1 MRLSELTERLGG
13 RLQGDRQVEIDGVAS
28 LSEAG
33 PSEVSFLSHE
43 RYVSQMA
50 PCQAAAVLVP
60 TDFSGSA
67 PMSLV
72 FVGDVSDALD
82 QTLACFAS
90 APDVPEAGVHASAVV
105 SAGTHLADGVAV
117 GPQVVIG
124 NGARIGAGSILSA
137 GCVIGR
143 GVEIGEDC
151 RLEANV
157 VIQQRCRLGNR
168 VIIHPNSTIGS
179 DGFGYRFVEGR
190 HQKIAHIGVVVIEDD
205 VEIGA
210 NSCVDRAKFSQTVI
224 GRGAKVDNLVQIG
237 HNVQV
242 GEHGIIV
249 AQAGISGSAR
259 PGKYVVLGG
268 QRGWAN
274 TWNWE
279 TAWWPGVDPGSS
291 RMSKRAKRS
300 SGFPLA
306 KFDSTSARSPW

>member
-1 MRLSELTERLGG
+1 MRLSELTQRLGG
-13 RLQGDRQVEIDGVAS
+13 RLQGDGQVEIEGVAS

-33 PSEVSFLSHE
+33 PSDVSFLSDD
-43 RYVSQMA
+43 RYVWQMA
-50 PCQAAAVLVP
+50 QCQATAVLAP
-60 TDFSGSA
+60 EDFSGSA

-72 FVGDVSDALD
+72 FVGDVSNALD
-82 QTLACFAS
+82 QTLACFAP
-90 APDVPEAGVHASAVV
+90 APDVPKAGVHASAVV
-105 SAGTHLADGVAV
+105 SAGAQLANGVAV

-124 NGARIGAGSILSA
+124 DEARIGAGSILSA

-143 GVEIGEDC
+143 GVQIGEH
-151 RLEANV
+151 
-157 VIQQRCRLGNR
+157 CRLGA
-168 VIIHPNSTIGS
+168 
-179 DGFGYRFVEGR
+179 DGIGYRFVKGR
-190 HQKIAHIGVVVIEDD
+190 HQKIEHIGMVVIEDD